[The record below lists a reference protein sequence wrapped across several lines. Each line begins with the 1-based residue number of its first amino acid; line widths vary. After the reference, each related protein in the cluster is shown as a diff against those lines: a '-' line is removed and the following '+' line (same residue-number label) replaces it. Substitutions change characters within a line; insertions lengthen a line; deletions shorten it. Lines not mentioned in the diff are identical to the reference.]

1 VNSLFERTKRYFQ
14 LVNIGIIVRRYFA
27 MNAFDGVL
35 TIIGVLMGNLTAGVQ
50 EASIVVSTGLATCVA
65 MGISGLW
72 GAYLTEAAERRRELQ
87 ELESYTL
94 TDLDQTSLGE
104 ASRAAVV
111 ITALVDGLSPFL
123 AALFVLIPFFIP
135 RVFPDI
141 LWAYGVAL
149 GLGLAALFGLGVFL
163 GVISRQ
169 NVALYGLRTVVAGGI
184 AIVISLLL
192 GGSAG

>member
-1 VNSLFERTKRYFQ
+1 
-14 LVNIGIIVRRYFA
+14 
-27 MNAFDGVL
+27 
-35 TIIGVLMGNLTAGVQ
+35 
-50 EASIVVSTGLATCVA
+50 

-72 GAYLTEAAERRRELQ
+72 GAYLTEAAERKRELQ

-94 TDLDQTSLGE
+94 TDLHLTSLGE

-135 RVFPDI
+135 QIFPSI

-149 GLGLAALFGLGVFL
+149 GLGLTALFGLGIFL
-163 GVISRQ
+163 GVVSRQ
-169 NVALYGLRTVVAGGI
+169 NVVLYGLRTVVAGGI

-192 GGSAG
+192 GGSVG

>member
-1 VNSLFERTKRYFQ
+1 LFERTKRYFQ

-50 EASIVVSTGLATCVA
+50 EASIVVSTGLETCVA

-135 RVFPDI
+135 RVVPDI